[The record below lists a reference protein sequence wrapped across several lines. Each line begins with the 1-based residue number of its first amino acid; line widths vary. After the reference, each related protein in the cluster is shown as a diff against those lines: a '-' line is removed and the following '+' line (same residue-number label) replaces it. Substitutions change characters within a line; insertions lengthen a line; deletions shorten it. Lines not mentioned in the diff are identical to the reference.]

1 MDQQAESS
9 RLSSR
14 KRKEL
19 KGRAHSL
26 DPVARV
32 GKDGLTEAV
41 LQEIR
46 RDLDDHELIKVWVGG
61 QDRGER
67 LETASIISRETGAEL
82 VQSIGRMQIFFRAGQ
97 PELTAVAGSL
107 NAGDQGI
114 AT

>member
-46 RDLDDHELIKVWVGG
+46 RDLDDHELIKIKVRCEDQKEMKAVTEQVTSQTSAQLIQTIGHM
-61 QDRGER
+61 
-67 LETASIISRETGAEL
+67 IVMYRESKEDPKIQ
-82 VQSIGRMQIFFRAGQ
+82 VPQ
-97 PELTAVAGSL
+97 
-107 NAGDQGI
+107 
-114 AT
+114 